1 MGEGVLSQMGTG
13 KGWRRVFGGAPPA
26 EAEASSDAGGDY
38 AAVALELLK
47 RCEDL
52 HQEWL
57 EQLDEQ
63 RRHERLANAAAV
75 YHWYLSSVRDRLQDL
90 QAPPTLSVW
99 HEGLVGAVEAA
110 LRATQLLSSGYRFH
124 NIRRICDGGV
134 LLEEAQAQARAV
146 REALAPLALPPP
158 VEAATS

>member
-1 MGEGVLSQMGTG
+1 MGTG

-26 EAEASSDAGGDY
+26 EAVAPIDAGGEY
-38 AAVALELLK
+38 AVAALELLK

-63 RRHERLANAAAV
+63 RRNERLANAAAV
-75 YHWYLSSVRDRLQDL
+75 YHWYLSSVRDRLQSL
-90 QAPPTLSVW
+90 QPAPALSIW
-99 HEGLVGAVEAA
+99 HEGLVGAVEASF
-110 LRATQLLSSGYRFH
+110 RAPQLLSSGCRFH
-124 NIRRICDGGV
+124 NVRRICDGGV
-134 LLEEAQAQARAV
+134 LLEEAQAQARLV
-146 REALAPLALPPP
+146 RDALAPLALPPP

>member
-1 MGEGVLSQMGTG
+1 VLSRMGTG
-13 KGWRRVFGGAPPA
+13 KGWRRVFGGAPQA
-26 EAEASSDAGGDY
+26 EAEPPTAEGGDY
-38 AAVALELLK
+38 VIVALELL
-47 RCEDL
+47 RRYEDL

-75 YHWYLSSVRDRLQDL
+75 YHWYLSGVRDRLQNL
-90 QAPPTLSVW
+90 QPAPSLSIW

-110 LRATQLLSSGYRFH
+110 FRATQLLSSGYRFH
-124 NIRRICDGGV
+124 NVRRICDGGV

-146 REALAPLALPPP
+146 RDALAPFTQPPP
-158 VEAATS
+158 VEVATG